1 MHAGTPGGLSHRPW
15 CYTADPRRR
24 WQYCNVPSCGEFY
37 SDVIQSVLPSNHNL
51 TVLHHTCNLGV
62 SRVVLP
68 RQQVAQRSGLAH
80 CMVQGARVSYR
91 GVSPGK
97 SPPPPPPQ
105 LKILYVKPLEHKA
118 NRRVKEHESDC
129 YYASST
135 CRCLREVQRLLLSIS
150 NWFQHLAGVHRQ
162 DQSNPRTG

>member
-1 MHAGTPGGLSHRPW
+1 MFPVSLSEYDLVNTTGFCSRGNGWGYRGQVETTEFGLPCQAWTSQTPHRHPRLPPHEVLGAGHACRNPWGLSHRPW
-15 CYTADPRRR
+15 CYTADPTRR

-80 CMVQGARVSYR
+80 CMVQGAKVLYR
-91 GVSPGK
+91 GVSRGK
-97 SPPPPPPQ
+97 SPPPPN
-105 LKILYVKPLEHKA
+105 LK
-118 NRRVKEHESDC
+118 SC
-129 YYASST
+129 M
-135 CRCLREVQRLLLSIS
+135 
-150 NWFQHLAGVHRQ
+150 
-162 DQSNPRTG
+162 